1 MRHCGCYEH
10 GIPTLKQSLEKG
22 HLLGTGFNHDLGDP
36 FKGKLISVPPPTE
49 DYAVSLLTDYNR
61 KCTDPLM
68 FLLNR
73 SENVA
78 PGIGSTTFLAPE
90 FRNRWDKWMEDLEP
104 GLVPCRLC
112 SLGLPHDAF
121 SKTQVQDWN
130 RRGVRARPRCRNCLE
145 AVSSVRSGAGS
156 PSVQDDTCDLDPTG
170 ILADEAGRLTGN
182 AEEID
187 DLLQRAWGPIFAMYV
202 DGGEPDWEEFEK
214 RFGEH
219 FRSAVMNVSDITGPE
234 LRIEGWR
241 VEELAALSDLLL
253 DRLAEFYNVVERTA
267 TWPHSLERAVVSLI
281 PKGQGS
287 RPLDLRPISDLKG
300 WQELWAT
307 SGQHAFRADH
317 STEDVFW
324 VLALQV
330 EAALLDCR
338 HLYGLKFDFAN
349 RILGRLN
356 TMYLKLVRRFKFA
369 GSVGKEF
376 RATNGILQGCI
387 SVILLN
393 ALLSVWARAVEAE
406 VTGVSA
412 DTFADDVGVSSY
424 EPASTQLAADL
435 TNEFA
440 RLTNQELSIKKS
452 FSFTTA
458 VSMDPVFVAGEALQI
473 KRHADV
479 LGASI
484 SFDGS
489 TQAGKSKDKA
499 TQATL
504 LANRLFWLPL
514 SWEQKSQ
521 VAKALVMGKVL
532 FGSSVADAD
541 IMSLKKLRSAIVRA
555 LWSKRS
561 RFRCLE
567 IVFTFLAPGHQ
578 LDPMWA
584 LAHHAIMVAQSML
597 QRRPELRDM
606 FAAVWRARQTERS
619 RLPGPVGKLVAAAT
633 LMGLSW
639 GSALE
644 LRKGDGDTMD
654 VLLSSRGELGHF
666 LREGM
671 RRVCW
676 HRAAERRADMAG
688 LEGVVDVDATVSLL
702 RTRSCEYV
710 HQGILRNILAGS
722 LAFGHRLFKAGI
734 LPDDRCRFC
743 SAGCPETA
751 VHMFWECPAWQS
763 ERGKHSLAIGS
774 YRSDWPNYFKLC
786 GIMTAEVALL
796 PLSSMSEHSVA
807 ALATAPDAHLD
818 HEHPA
823 ETLLEGKVV
832 VYTDGACVRN
842 QHKALRRAG
851 YGAFWGPGHIQNWSA
866 PLRGRC
872 KRNQRAEL
880 QAVVHV
886 LQHEA
891 RDVHIKSDSEYVVK
905 GFLHHRLA
913 WRALGWRKVSH
924 RDLWQALDELVEAR
938 LPGAVRMSK
947 VKGHANY
954 SQGCQGWTA
963 SWLLG
968 CPLVFFAGQPVAED
982 RLSHAFITNV
992 RARQNWSQSC
1002 DEAKG
1007 SSWDD
1012 CEWDDVCQ
1020 YPTPVV
1026 DAYDCEQA
1034 LGNVS
1039 SWPEVKRA
1047 WCCSRHGLGCPKQE
1061 VAKYDCQRGWVDG
1074 APLWGDE
1081 QRYWCCFHTGLGCV
1095 STSKPYDCAAG
1106 LENWKA
1112 GWSEQKKHWC
1122 CENEG
1127 TACRVQFDCAAGLAN
1142 WEHGWTQDKKQWCCR
1157 AGHATCIKESHG
1169 YDCDAD
1175 FSRWQAVW
1183 PEDKRTWCCHN
1194 TDRGCFKVE
1203 SFTERYDCYND
1214 VPSWDTHRRKWC
1226 CEHHRDT
1233 CDVGLPAQ

>member
-1 MRHCGCYEH
+1 M
-10 GIPTLKQSLEKG
+10 
-22 HLLGTGFNHDLGDP
+22 
-36 FKGKLISVPPPTE
+36 
-49 DYAVSLLTDYNR
+49 
-61 KCTDPLM
+61 
-68 FLLNR
+68 
-73 SENVA
+73 
-78 PGIGSTTFLAPE
+78 GSGQA
-90 FRNRWDKWMEDLEP
+90 
-104 GLVPCRLC
+104 
-112 SLGLPHDAF
+112 
-121 SKTQVQDWN
+121 
-130 RRGVRARPRCRNCLE
+130 
-145 AVSSVRSGAGS
+145 AG
-156 PSVQDDTCDLDPTG
+156 
-170 ILADEAGRLTGN
+170 
-182 AEEID
+182 
-187 DLLQRAWGPIFAMYV
+187 
-202 DGGEPDWEEFEK
+202 
-214 RFGEH
+214 
-219 FRSAVMNVSDITGPE
+219 
-234 LRIEGWR
+234 IEGWR
-241 VEELAALSDLLL
+241 VEELAALPDLLL
-253 DRLAEFYNVVERTA
+253 DQLAEFYNVVERTA

-287 RPLDLRPISDLKG
+287 RPLDLRPISVMSVIYRVWAVRRLQDLKG

-330 EAALLDCR
+330 EAALLDGR
-338 HLYGLKFDFAN
+338 HLYGLKFDFAKCFDRLPHN
-349 RILGRLN
+349 VLLKLVQRMGMSSRILGPLN

-376 RATNGILQGCI
+376 KATNGILQGCPI

-584 LAHHAIMVAQSML
+584 LAHHAFMVAQRML

-606 FAAVWRARQTERS
+606 FAAVWRARETERS
-619 RLPGPVGKLVAAAT
+619 RLPGPVGKLVAAAK

-639 GSALE
+639 GSAFE

-688 LEGVVDVDATVSLL
+688 LEGAVDVDATVSLL

-751 VHMFWECPAWQS
+751 LHMFWECPAWQS

-774 YRSDWPNYFKLC
+774 YRSDWPNCFKLC

-832 VYTDGACVRN
+832 VYTDGACIRN

-851 YGAFWGPGHIQNWSA
+851 CGAFWGPGHIQNWSA
-866 PLRGRC
+866 PLRGHC
-872 KRNQRAEL
+872 QTNQRAEL

-938 LPGAVRMSK
+938 LPGAVHMSK
-947 VKGHANY
+947 VKGACY
-954 SQGCQGWTA
+954 SQGCQGWQ
-963 SWLLG
+963 S
-968 CPLVFFAGQPVAED
+968 
-982 RLSHAFITNV
+982 NV
-992 RARQNWSQSC
+992 
-1002 DEAKG
+1002 
-1007 SSWDD
+1007 
-1012 CEWDDVCQ
+1012 
-1020 YPTPVV
+1020 
-1026 DAYDCEQA
+1026 
-1034 LGNVS
+1034 
-1039 SWPEVKRA
+1039 
-1047 WCCSRHGLGCPKQE
+1047 H
-1061 VAKYDCQRGWVDG
+1061 
-1074 APLWGDE
+1074 
-1081 QRYWCCFHTGLGCV
+1081 
-1095 STSKPYDCAAG
+1095 
-1106 LENWKA
+1106 
-1112 GWSEQKKHWC
+1112 
-1122 CENEG
+1122 
-1127 TACRVQFDCAAGLAN
+1127 
-1142 WEHGWTQDKKQWCCR
+1142 
-1157 AGHATCIKESHG
+1157 
-1169 YDCDAD
+1169 
-1175 FSRWQAVW
+1175 
-1183 PEDKRTWCCHN
+1183 
-1194 TDRGCFKVE
+1194 
-1203 SFTERYDCYND
+1203 
-1214 VPSWDTHRRKWC
+1214 
-1226 CEHHRDT
+1226 
-1233 CDVGLPAQ
+1233 